1 MPLRVMIEL
10 KVQIFFNFLVF
21 FEFFCNGFYILV
33 RLHSRGAF
41 FQAGPKDIAALKY
54 GCLQQKKTGQTA
66 RFFKN
71 GDFIQRRKSS

>member
-54 GCLQQKKTGQTA
+54 GCLQQKKNRADGQV
-66 RFFKN
+66 F
-71 GDFIQRRKSS
+71 